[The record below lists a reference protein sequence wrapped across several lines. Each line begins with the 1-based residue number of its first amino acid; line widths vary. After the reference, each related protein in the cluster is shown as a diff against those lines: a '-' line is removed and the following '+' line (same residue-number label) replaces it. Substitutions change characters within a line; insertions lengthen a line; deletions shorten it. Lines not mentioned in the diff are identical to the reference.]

1 MMRYTRQKKSEAE
14 FEIIFDFKWLFQM
27 TQNWILTV
35 SDERFFFGRFDK
47 GKSSASDFRFFVTG
61 EFSWFWFFGF
71 DFVFFFS
78 IFFFNWFSFV
88 CNFFRSQQTIHFGQE
103 PAIYW
108 HLIYVIV
115 WILRNRIKREQLM
128 DIETII
134 EHAHWNWTIFLWHER
149 SLCYVMCSFVFRL
162 SFQWKWSVFRH
173 HSILHWNLISANILR
188 LHWNIIFDN

>member
-1 MMRYTRQKKSEAE
+1 MR
-14 FEIIFDFKWLFQM
+14 DF
-27 TQNWILTV
+27 
-35 SDERFFFGRFDK
+35 
-47 GKSSASDFRFFVTG
+47 SSAVLIKEKVLHPIFASLSLENSLDLDFLVLILSSFFQ
-61 EFSWFWFFGF
+61 S
-71 DFVFFFS
+71 
-78 IFFFNWFSFV
+78 FFFNWFSFV

-149 SLCYVMCSFVFRL
+149 SLCYVMCSFVFRH